1 MLNELR
7 KRSRAALDYVVDLEH
22 NRRFTGWPGA
32 YRGVFRSFD
41 EARSSAPPKGRL
53 GYDHAEFGSIYDS
66 RINKAFASDYPVLF
80 WFERLKSQVGSIF
93 DWGGHIGVSY
103 YTYARYLELPPS
115 FRWCVGDVPA
125 VVEAGRRFAAERG
138 ATGLT
143 FTSEITGGDG
153 FDVFFANGSLQYV
166 DVPLADS
173 IRAFA
178 RRPPHLFVNK
188 LPAYAGESFVTL
200 ENTVHAYN
208 PYRVFNRQAF
218 IESITPLGYELV
230 DTWENPDVTFKL
242 PLHRDRCLTAYSGFY
257 FRAIA
262 R

>member
-7 KRSRAALDYVVDLEH
+7 KRSRAAFDYALDLEY
-22 NRRFTGWPGA
+22 NRRFPTWPGA
-32 YRGVFRSFD
+32 YRGVFRTFE
-41 EARSSAPPKGRL
+41 EARASAPAKARL

-66 RINKAFASDYPVLF
+66 RVNKAFPSDYPVLF
-80 WFERLKSQVGSIF
+80 WFERLKAEISSIF

-103 YTYARYLELPPS
+103 YTYARYLSLPAH

-125 VVEAGRRFAAERG
+125 VVEAGRRQATERG
-138 ATGLT
+138 ATGLA
-143 FTSEITGGDG
+143 FTSEISGGDG

-166 DVPLADS
+166 DAPLADS
-173 IRAFA
+173 LRTYA
-178 RRPPHLFVNK
+178 RLPPHLFVNK
-188 LPAYAGESFVTL
+188 LPAYGGESFVTL

-218 IESITPLGYELV
+218 VDSFTALGYSLV

-242 PLHRDRCLTAYSGFY
+242 PLHRERCLSQYSGFY
-257 FRAIA
+257 FQAGSR
-262 R
+262 